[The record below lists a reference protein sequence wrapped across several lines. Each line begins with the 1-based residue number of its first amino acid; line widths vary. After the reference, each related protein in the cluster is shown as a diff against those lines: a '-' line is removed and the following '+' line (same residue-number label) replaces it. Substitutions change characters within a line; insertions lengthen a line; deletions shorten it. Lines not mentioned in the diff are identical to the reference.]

1 MLMTLKVF
9 IVLSVTMNAALCY
22 FLLRSKAHQ
31 REQLAEFENVLAGTT
46 PTIDHEQKVR
56 EFEHSLRQQLDS
68 IDQLKR
74 QHASFQESQ
83 EELNREH
90 QSEVSS
96 LEQEIEYQRN
106 QHNEYRQQV
115 ETQVKTLNDGI
126 DKLTHD
132 LKSFDRWS
140 VEMDS
145 LVENNTSMQKQSNI
159 FQGIVAQ
166 IIILALN
173 ASIEAARAG
182 EAGRGFAVVA
192 DEVRSLAQ
200 KSEEL
205 NAKYRENLTTNELLT
220 ISAFQD
226 INATSTM
233 IVTDVTNFS
242 NTLKQL
248 G

>member
-1 MLMTLKVF
+1 SSHQNY
-9 IVLSVTMNAALCY
+9 LSEHTAQEQ
-22 FLLRSKAHQ
+22 SHQ
-31 REQLAEFENVLAGTT
+31 
-46 PTIDHEQKVR
+46 
-56 EFEHSLRQQLDS
+56 QQLTSLQEDL
-68 IDQLKR
+68 QHQELK
-74 QHASFQESQ
+74 
-83 EELNREH
+83 H
-90 QSEVSS
+90 Q
-96 LEQEIEYQRN
+96 
-106 QHNEYRQQV
+106 EYRQKV
-115 ETQVKTLNDGI
+115 EVQVKTLNEGI
-126 DKLTHD
+126 EKLTQD

-145 LVENNTSMQKQSNI
+145 LVENNNSMQKQSNI

-242 NTLKQL
+242 NSLKQL